1 MEISFLFFTLK
12 GVQQQQPIPGPGAR
26 HMAPPV
32 GGRPPKPVAP
42 SHADERPQTNQQK
55 PKVPEL
61 EKHLLNQLSKE
72 EINSLE
78 LKFKEATE
86 ADKKVL
92 ELFRSQNLTVRAI
105 CLFI

>member
-55 PKVPEL
+55 PRVPEL
-61 EKHLLNQLSKE
+61 EKHLVNQLSKE

-92 ELFRSQNLTVRAI
+92 ELSCSPILTV
-105 CLFI
+105 